1 MFLGFLGSRKFKWGL
16 IGALAG
22 VAAPIFFFILQ
33 PSIQNRG
40 AMFALGV
47 ALCSSWALGLGG
59 LLFGHLRDGDLKYR
73 QKMELREREVT
84 VLESLSEAMSGTKNL
99 DSLLYSALRE
109 TIEFSF
115 LKGLMRCAAFVKESA
130 DGPLKLAAKI
140 DRDPRLGSF
149 EKDIE
154 AWKSLCVITAD
165 TGEMIICP
173 DASKDER
180 VHSTEPRGY
189 VAVPLKSSDKVLGV
203 LVYCLPE
210 NGTPTFEEAKPLFA
224 AAARICSYAENLM
237 LSGQA
242 LMVSEDMAKNEQT
255 LAKKVAQLDS
265 LVEVDRIILSTMDRD
280 EMLHKVSVQIRSLV
294 PADLGGVA
302 LCDPETGDFRYI
314 GGWGMEIRSRE
325 ILQTSDWLGSPVL
338 NRGKPMT
345 RKNID
350 EDIILSP
357 FDKLLHEM
365 GVKSDLY
372 APIMRKGKTVG
383 IFFLGCFR
391 EGAFNMDDVDTTVV
405 FASRMGLA
413 LEHVRLIY
421 DLDEMSVN
429 IIHALASAIDAKSSW
444 TKGHSERVSDYSLA
458 IAERMGMAKRDI
470 ERLRLAGL
478 LHDIRK
484 DRDVRRPPG
493 QDRQADGRGMGAY
506 QAPPVEGLRDTRTD
520 NGVSG
525 HPSRR
530 QAPPRALG
538 RHRLPVRAS
547 RRGHTPHGAHPHGRG
562 LVRHHDRGQAV
573 PLRYR
578 RNQRHTGNP
587 LLFRDAVRPRC
598 RGRIPPARHGKGGGP
613 EYAPA
618 EYNPQGRLPRR
629 FRDVINSGGGVPK
642 EPCFRVENNQ
652 RLK

>member
-1 MFLGFLGSRKFKWGL
+1 MVLGFLGSGKFKWGL

-33 PSIQNRG
+33 PSVQNRG
-40 AMFALGV
+40 ALFALGV
-47 ALCSSWALGLGG
+47 ALCSAWAVGLGG

-73 QKMELREREVT
+73 QKMELREKEVT

-99 DSLLYSALRE
+99 DSLLHSALRE

-115 LKGLMRCAAFVKESA
+115 LSGLTRCAAFVKESA

-154 AWKSLCVITAD
+154 AWKSLCGIAAE
-165 TGEMIICP
+165 TGEMVICP

-180 VHSTEPRGY
+180 VPSAEPRGY
-189 VAVPLKSSDKVLGV
+189 VAVPLKSADRVLGV

-210 NGTPTFEEAKPLFA
+210 NGTPTFEDAKPLFA

-255 LAKKVAQLDS
+255 LAKKVAQLHS

-280 EMLHKVSVQIRSLV
+280 EMLHKVSVQIRTLV

-314 GGWGMEIRSRE
+314 GGWGMEIRNRE

-357 FDKLLHEM
+357 FDKLLHEL

-372 APIMRKGKTVG
+372 APIIRKGKTVG

-391 EGAFNMDDVDTTVV
+391 EGAFNMEDVDTTVV

-458 IAERMGMAKRDI
+458 IAERMGMAKREI

-478 LHDIRK
+478 LHDIGK
-484 DRDVRRPPG
+484 IGTYDVLL
-493 QDRQADGRGMGAY
+493 DKTGR
-506 QAPPVEGLRDTRTD
+506 LTD
-520 NGVSG
+520 EEWELIKL
-525 HPSRR
+525 HPSRGCEILEPITEFR
-530 QAPPRALG
+530 DI
-538 RHRLPVRAS
+538 LPA
-547 RRGHTPHGAHPHGRG
+547 
-562 LVRHHDRGQAV
+562 VRHHHERWDGTGYPSGLRGEAIPLMARILTVADSFDTMTADRPYRSAIGVTNAIQEIRYCTGTQFAPDV
-573 PLRYR
+573 ADVFLRLVTEKGADL
-578 RNQRHTGNP
+578 N
-587 LLFRDAVRPRC
+587 LLRQNATH
-598 RGRIPPARHGKGGGP
+598 RGAFPA
-613 EYAPA
+613 A
-618 EYNPQGRLPRR
+618 
-629 FRDVINSGGGVPK
+629 SGT
-642 EPCFRVENNQ
+642 
-652 RLK
+652 L